1 MNYIREINA
10 FECRMQRQPLP
21 ITAQLLWYKL
31 MAFSNRQ
38 HWPEWFSVDNERL
51 IAILNA
57 SSIKTLRVA
66 RTQLEDAGY
75 IQYRKGVKG
84 KPSHYKLNSVDEM
97 ESGGDATALAL
108 EELQESVIPEDFK
121 DDITRYYGYTEQ
133 LHLEI
138 KRITK
143 ELFEAYLPNQQ
154 PTQQDELTVFHFVT
168 NSWSAENGEREMAV
182 DKGKRDLLA
191 YAFDAAQ
198 RAGAVNWNYIGG
210 VMRRIRERGIQNID
224 QAYDYDAE
232 RDQRMGRL

>member
-31 MAFSNRQ
+31 MAFANRQ

-97 ESGGDATALAL
+97 ESGGDTTALAL
-108 EELQESVIPEDFK
+108 GEPPESAIPEDFK

-138 KRITK
+138 KRITQ
-143 ELFEAYLPNQQ
+143 ELFEAYLPSQR

-168 NSWSAENGEREMAV
+168 SSWSTENGEQEMAV
-182 DKGKRDLLA
+182 DKDKRDLLA

-198 RAGAVNWNYIGG
+198 RAGAVNWNYIKG
-210 VMRRIRERGIQNID
+210 VLRNLQGWGLKNLNEV
-224 QAYDYDAE
+224 YDHEDK
-232 RDQRMGRL
+232 RDQRIGRL

>member
-31 MAFSNRQ
+31 MAFANRQ

-84 KPSHYKLNSVDEM
+84 KPSHYKLNSVEEM
-97 ESGGDATALAL
+97 ESGGDTTALAL
-108 EELQESVIPEDFK
+108 EEPPESTIPEDFK

-138 KRITK
+138 KRITQ
-143 ELFEAYLPNQQ
+143 ELFEAYLPSQR

-168 NSWSAENGEREMAV
+168 SSWSTENGERGMAV
-182 DKGKRDLLA
+182 DKDKSDLLA

>member
-10 FECRMQRQPLP
+10 FERRMQRQPLP

-38 HWPEWFSVDNERL
+38 HWPEWFSVDNDRL
-51 IAILNA
+51 TELLSAA
-57 SSIKTLRVA
+57 SDRTVRSA
-66 RTQLEDAGY
+66 RAQLEDAGY

-108 EELQESVIPEDFK
+108 EELPESVIPEDFK
-121 DDITRYYGYTEQ
+121 DDIARYYGYTEQ

-138 KRITK
+138 KRITQ

-182 DKGKRDLLA
+182 DKDKRDLLA

>member
-31 MAFSNRQ
+31 MAFANRQ

-51 IAILNA
+51 TELLSAA
-57 SSIKTLRVA
+57 SDRTVRSA
-66 RTQLEDAGY
+66 RAQLEDAGY

-97 ESGGDATALAL
+97 ESGGDATAL
-108 EELQESVIPEDFK
+108 EEPSESAIPEDFK

-133 LHLEI
+133 FHLEI
-138 KRITK
+138 KRITQ
-143 ELFEAYLPNQQ
+143 ELFEAYLPSQR
-154 PTQQDELTVFHFVT
+154 PTQQYELTVFHFVT
-168 NSWSAENGEREMAV
+168 SSTGNGEQEMVV
-182 DKGKRDLLA
+182 DKDKRDLLA

-198 RAGAVNWNYIGG
+198 RAGAVNWNYIKG
-210 VMRRIRERGIQNID
+210 VLRNLQGWGLKNLNEV
-224 QAYDYDAE
+224 YDHEDK
-232 RDQRMGRL
+232 RDQRIGRL

>member
-168 NSWSAENGEREMAV
+168 NSWSAENGERERAV
-182 DKGKRDLLA
+182 DKDKRDLLA